1 MKLST
6 PDLDLERLNS
16 IDELLSYRDELR
28 EKEENK
34 NTVFICAG
42 TACRSSKSR
51 GLIGKFRDEIDKNDL
66 DDVEV
71 KKTGCMGFCEKGP
84 IVVIEPEN
92 IFYTEVT
99 IDDVSEIVE
108 KTLIDDELVEDLLFE
123 TPDNEQIVKED
134 NIPFFGKQKK
144 IVLRFNGEIDPTNIN
159 EYIKEGGYSG
169 LSKVLKEKDP
179 DEVIKDVKDSKL
191 RGRGGAGFPTGVKW
205 ELTKNSEAD
214 EKYIIGNCD
223 EGDPGA
229 YMDRST
235 IEGNPQQV
243 IEGMLIGAFAIG
255 VDKGFVYI
263 RSEYPLA
270 VMTLDVAIKQAREL
284 GLLGEDILGTGFDF
298 DIEVFKSAGAFVC
311 GEETALM
318 RVIEDEVGEP
328 VPRPPFPA
336 QKGLFEKP
344 TNINNVETWANIP
357 VIMEKGPEWFAG
369 IGTKNSGGTKVFS
382 LTGDVRNTGLA
393 EVPLGT
399 SLKDMIYEVGG
410 GVPGDEFKAV
420 QTGGPSGG
428 VIPEKYLD
436 TPIDYED
443 LDELGSIMGSGGMV
457 VMDKSTCMVNT
468 AKYFLEFNLD
478 ESCGKCTPCREGI
491 NEMLTMLADIEK
503 GKTIDLDLLN
513 ELAEYTHEA
522 SLCGLGQ
529 TAPNPLLTT
538 LDYFEKEFVEHME
551 GQKCRAGICRD
562 LIEYHITEDCITCGN
577 CMDACGD
584 DAIIE
589 GDEKYSIDQEK
600 CIKCGACQERCP
612 VDAIEVI

>member
-6 PDLDLERLNS
+6 PDLELNRLNS
-16 IDELLSYRDELR
+16 IDELISYRDRLR
-28 EKEENK
+28 EEREKK
-34 NTVFICAG
+34 TKVMICAG

-51 GLIGKFRDEIDKNDL
+51 DLIGKFRDELDKNDL

-99 IDDVSEIVE
+99 TDDVPEIVE
-108 KTLIDDELVEDLLFE
+108 KTLKDDELVDDLLFE
-123 TPDNEQIVKED
+123 TPDEKTIVKED

-159 EYIKEGGYSG
+159 EYIKEGGYTG
-169 LSKVLKEKDP
+169 LTNVLQGMEP
-179 DEVIKDVKDSKL
+179 EEVIRSVKDSKL

-205 ELTKNSEAD
+205 QLTRESDAD

-243 IEGMLIGAFAIG
+243 IEGMIIGAFAIG
-255 VDKGFVYI
+255 VDKGFIYI

-270 VMTLDVAIKQAREL
+270 VKTLEEAIKQAREL
-284 GLLGEDILGTGFDF
+284 GLLGKDILGTGLDF

-318 RVIEDEVGEP
+318 KVIEDEVGEP

-336 QKGLFEKP
+336 EEGLFEKP

-369 IGTKNSGGTKVFS
+369 IGTEHSGGTKVFS

-399 SLKDMIYEVGG
+399 SLRDMIYEVGG
-410 GVPGDEFKAV
+410 GVPGSGFKAV

-428 VIPEKYLD
+428 VIPEEYLD

-443 LDELGSIMGSGGMV
+443 LDKLGSIMGSGGMV
-457 VMDKSTCMVNT
+457 VMDNSTCMVNT

-491 NEMLTMLADIEK
+491 NEMLNMLTKIEK
-503 GKTIDLDLLN
+503 GKSIDLELLDD
-513 ELAEYTHEA
+513 LAEYTHEA

-538 LDYFEKEFVEHME
+538 LDYFEEEFTEHME
-551 GQKCRAGICRD
+551 EQKCRAGICRD
-562 LIEYHITEDCITCGN
+562 LIEYHITDSCIACGN

-589 GDEKYSIDQEK
+589 GDEKYSIDQEQ

>member
-1 MKLST
+1 MKLNT
-6 PDLDLERLNS
+6 PELDLNRLES
-16 IDELLSYRDELR
+16 IDELISYRKRLKQKK
-28 EKEENK
+28 EKK
-34 NTVFICAG
+34 TKVFTCAG

-51 GLIGKFRDEIDKNDL
+51 ELIDEFIKELERKDL

-84 IVVIEPEN
+84 LVVIEPGN

-99 IDDVSEIVE
+99 TDDVKDIVD
-108 KTLIDDELVEDLLFE
+108 KTIIQNELVDDLLYE
-123 TPDNEQIVKED
+123 TPDKEKIIEEE

-159 EYIKEGGYSG
+159 EYIREGGYSG
-169 LSKVLKEKDP
+169 LTQVLKEMEP
-179 DEVIKDVKDSKL
+179 DEVIQAVKDSKL
-191 RGRGGAGFPTGVKW
+191 RGRGGAGFPTGIKW
-205 ELTKNSEAD
+205 ELTKDSEAD
-214 EKYIIGNCD
+214 EKYLIGNCD

-243 IEGMLIGAFAIG
+243 IEGMIIGAFAIG
-255 VDKGFVYI
+255 VEKGFVYI

-284 GLLGEDILGTGFDF
+284 GLLGEDILGTGLDF

-336 QKGLFEKP
+336 EEGLFEKP

-357 VIMEKGPEWFAG
+357 VIMEKDPEWFAD
-369 IGTKNSGGTKVFS
+369 IGTENSGGTKVFS

-410 GVPGDEFKAV
+410 GVPGSGFKAV

-428 VIPEKYLD
+428 VIPEEYLE

-443 LDELGSIMGSGGMV
+443 LDKLGSIMGSGGMV
-457 VMDKSTCMVNT
+457 VMDKNTCMVNT

-491 NEMLTMLADIEK
+491 NEMLTILADIEK
-503 GKTIDLDLLN
+503 GKSIDLDLLD

-538 LDYFEKEFVEHME
+538 LDYFEKEFAEHME
-551 GQKCRAGICRD
+551 EQKCRAGICRD

-577 CMDACGD
+577 CMDACSD

-589 GDEKYSIDQEK
+589 GEEKYSIDQNK